1 MVFGKRKSPPVA
13 AFSVPVPRDTIA
25 DPNDADLELI
35 ATIVDFVNYLF
46 TDGFYR
52 PEELPPHLV
61 QLYHADF
68 YVAQINN
75 GGHSQFVHNCGTRW
89 QMIFANAEAGL
100 AAMGATA
107 QANLMRGLTV
117 WTAANPDKASAQTG
131 FKGGR
136 DSALDIL
143 DEAFNRQQVESPV
156 APRAA
161 TWIRSWSG
169 LRLVEPAE
177 LRKAWNECARANA
190 SRLHRLSETRV
201 GAFQQV
207 LSDDV
212 HLAIGMAVDAANE
225 TLFEGRNRETI
236 EVDGRHL
243 EAWIVQTS
251 FRLRGAVCDS
261 SGVRLYALQ
270 LGGEGVTWKAA
281 ALIGFAGRT
290 DIDQMLSFAEGEPL
304 AMAADLALS
313 RVRPDFTGC
322 IIQPCEPVDG
332 IPNPIFKIVA
342 GDEIFM
348 MTKKDAMY
356 VLAGQRPG
364 EIYDP
369 ISLAEIEDH
378 KQGLRDN

>member
-13 AFSVPVPRDTIA
+13 AFSVPVPRDTIV

-143 DEAFNRQQVESPV
+143 DEAFNRQQEVSPV

-169 LRLVEPAE
+169 LKLVEPTE
-177 LRKAWNECARANA
+177 LRKAWM
-190 SRLHRLSETRV
+190 RV
-201 GAFQQV
+201 HGQTPAACIDFQKRV
-207 LSDDV
+207 
-212 HLAIGMAVDAANE
+212 
-225 TLFEGRNRETI
+225 
-236 EVDGRHL
+236 
-243 EAWIVQTS
+243 
-251 FRLRGAVCDS
+251 
-261 SGVRLYALQ
+261 
-270 LGGEGVTWKAA
+270 
-281 ALIGFAGRT
+281 
-290 DIDQMLSFAEGEPL
+290 
-304 AMAADLALS
+304 LALS
-313 RVRPDFTGC
+313 SRSCPTMYTSPSGWRSTRRTKLCSRAETGRRSRSTGA
-322 IIQPCEPVDG
+322 IW
-332 IPNPIFKIVA
+332 
-342 GDEIFM
+342 
-348 MTKKDAMY
+348 
-356 VLAGQRPG
+356 RPG
-364 EIYDP
+364 
-369 ISLAEIEDH
+369 SF
-378 KQGLRDN
+378 KQASDCGALFATARGFASTLSNLVARE